1 MFGRR
6 VGRAALIVAVLSILC
21 AGDLLAAPL
30 VQEDQI
36 AIFSP
41 TDGAVV
47 SGAVEIV
54 GSVTHPN
61 FDRYSLYYAPGPAPT
76 AQSTWTP
83 IVLDVR
89 EPVVNGVLGTWDTT
103 ALTEDG
109 QRVVPDGVYT
119 LTLVRWRQ
127 GSTTPDQIFIR
138 NITVHNEELATPTPT
153 LTPLPTPVPA
163 TPTSVPVEQPPTAT
177 PRPSPT
183 PRPGETPTTPS
194 EQGTEQQDS
203 IAFDLLDMR
212 SAFLRGVRTTVLLFA
227 AWGLYVLGKA
237 GFRYYVRTRRHS
249 GPRRRG

>member
-1 MFGRR
+1 MFGRWLA
-6 VGRAALIVAVLSILC
+6 RAAVAVAVLWISTGGLK
-21 AGDLLAAPL
+21 AAPPA
-30 VQEDQI
+30 QEDQI

-41 TDGAVV
+41 ADGAVV
-47 SGAVEIV
+47 GGVVEIV
-54 GSVTHPN
+54 GSVTHPS

-89 EPVVNGVLGTWDTT
+89 EPVVNGVLGSWDTA

-127 GSTTPDQIFIR
+127 GSTTPDQIFVR
-138 NITVHNEELATPTPT
+138 NITVYNEVVATPTPT

-163 TPTSVPVEQPPTAT
+163 TPTPVPVEQPPTAT
-177 PRPSPT
+177 PRPSP
-183 PRPGETPTTPS
+183 PSPGETPTAAPL
-194 EQGTEQQDS
+194 EEETERDGLT
-203 IAFDLLDMR
+203 FDLLEMR
-212 SAFLRGVRTTVLLFA
+212 SAFLRGVRTTILLFA

-237 GFRYYVRTRRHS
+237 GYRYYLRTRRPTG

>member
-1 MFGRR
+1 MSGRWLAR
-6 VGRAALIVAVLSILC
+6 TALIALVLVVAS
-21 AGDLLAAPL
+21 GGPLLAAPPA
-30 VQEDQI
+30 QEDQI
-36 AIFSP
+36 AVFSP

-47 SGAVEIV
+47 SGVVEII
-54 GSVTHPN
+54 GTVTHPN

-89 EPVVNGVLGTWDTT
+89 EPVVNDVLATWDT
-103 ALTEDG
+103 AAVTEDG

-138 NITVHNEELATPTPT
+138 NITVHNEEVATPTPT

-163 TPTSVPVEQPPTAT
+163 TPTPVPIEQPPTAT

-183 PRPGETPTTPS
+183 PRPGETPTVAST
-194 EQGTEQQDS
+194 GTDEES
-203 IAFDLLDMR
+203 GGIAFDLGQVR
-212 SAFLRGVRTTVLLFA
+212 AAFLRGVRITLLLFA
-227 AWGLYVLGKA
+227 LWGLYVLGKT
-237 GFRYYVRTRRHS
+237 GVRYYLRTRHP
-249 GPRRRG
+249 GPPGRT